1 MCRCSISSK
10 SDVRNVAA
18 VASSPNEALWNWK
31 GFITISPLQGNYS
44 AAPHNNPKSLRLL
57 YYCSSFFFSLVF
69 LPNMLIVFS
78 YRVIYLFC
86 LYSLW
91 QLKEVDRVTYEEM
104 NNITMKTVS
113 VFYLICVFIVLFAS
127 SSDAVRSQPDAEL
140 KVVHITLYSYSRK
153 EDGAVSLTF
162 LVWGWSN
169 AEWWRDWQHELDS
182 IFPAWTWPWIWL
194 EGKLQNDIYQQ

>member
-18 VASSPNEALWNWK
+18 VASSRNEALWNWK

-169 AEWWRDWQHELDS
+169 AE
-182 IFPAWTWPWIWL
+182 
-194 EGKLQNDIYQQ
+194 